1 VRWSYICE
9 FGTFDY
15 LSKSCDASFEKRP
28 TALSFSDDS
37 FNALNCYDERVQRN
51 DWGLQRRIPMATIQP
66 KGERVRQAVKWISEN
81 RKEDDKRSVYR
92 LIQDASLRFTLSP
105 KEEDFLRAFYEE
117 GSN

>member
-1 VRWSYICE
+1 
-9 FGTFDY
+9 
-15 LSKSCDASFEKRP
+15 
-28 TALSFSDDS
+28 
-37 FNALNCYDERVQRN
+37 
-51 DWGLQRRIPMATIQP
+51 MATIQP

-81 RKEDDKRSVYR
+81 RKEDDKRSVYG